1 MLDSLT
7 TPERALAGTR
17 VLDAAKGVL
26 VVLRRCSLSEAF
38 SEILS
43 VAAEY
48 QVGPLAVSRALVDL
62 AEGREVAWTTASQ
75 EAAHRA
81 WAPLLAN
88 R

>member
-1 MLDSLT
+1 MIDSLT
-7 TPERALAGTR
+7 MPEQTLAGTR

-26 VVLRRCSLSEAF
+26 VALRRYGMSEAF
-38 SEILS
+38 SEILA

-48 QVGPLAVSRALVDL
+48 HVGPLAVSRALIDL
-62 AEGREVAWTTASQ
+62 AEGHDVGYTNASQ

-81 WAPLLAN
+81 WGPLLAG